1 LTVRIAFCITDFDDG
16 GAERHLAELVTRLPR
31 DRFEPAL
38 VALSVAP
45 RPPADRLWQMVSD
58 HRIPITFLDGRSIFS
73 TPLAWQRLRRWLV
86 NFRPEI
92 LQCFLAHA
100 NVLGAYAGHRAGV
113 PHIVA
118 GIQVAELRR
127 GWHLALQR
135 RTARFVEKHI
145 CVSQSVADFAV
156 ATMRLPREKLVVI
169 GNGIELNRFLG
180 AEPTGRGRLGIG
192 PSRRFLLFVGR
203 LDPQKRPDWLIE
215 RMPAIFQRL
224 PNYDLVLAGE
234 GPMRDRL
241 RQLAIELG
249 VAERI
254 HLVGWQVDMPGLLA
268 AADLVVLTS
277 RWEGMPNILLEAMA
291 AARPVVTTDV
301 HGARELLGS
310 DAQWQITPAANAAA
324 FVAAVA
330 RIVTDAEL
338 AAGLGARNRQR
349 AADYFSMDRMIA
361 AYVTL
366 YDSLL
371 SK

>member
-1 LTVRIAFCITDFDDG
+1 MTVRIAFCITDFDDG

-45 RPPADRLWQMVSD
+45 RPPADRLRQMVSD
-58 HRIPITFLDGRSIFS
+58 HRIPITFLDGRNIFS

-135 RTARFVEKHI
+135 RTARFVEKHV

-169 GNGIELNRFLG
+169 GNGIELNRFL
-180 AEPTGRGRLGIG
+180 ARSRLG
-192 PSRRFLLFVGR
+192 
-203 LDPQKRPDWLIE
+203 
-215 RMPAIFQRL
+215 
-224 PNYDLVLAGE
+224 GE
-234 GPMRDRL
+234 GSVSVLPADSCYSP
-241 RQLAIELG
+241 A
-249 VAERI
+249 VSI
-254 HLVGWQVDMPGLLA
+254 HKS
-268 AADLVVLTS
+268 VLTGLS
-277 RWEGMPNILLEAMA
+277 SGCRQYSN
-291 AARPVVTTDV
+291 VF
-301 HGARELLGS
+301 
-310 DAQWQITPAANAAA
+310 QIT
-324 FVAAVA
+324 
-330 RIVTDAEL
+330 T
-338 AAGLGARNRQR
+338 
-349 AADYFSMDRMIA
+349 
-361 AYVTL
+361 
-366 YDSLL
+366 
-371 SK
+371 